1 VRDLLL
7 WLSRELCEHPGE
19 VRVESVERE
28 RSVVLELEVA
38 PSDMGRVI
46 GRGGKT
52 ARAIRT
58 VVEAA
63 GRRQGRRVVVD
74 ILDG

>member
-1 VRDLLL
+1 MRDLLL
-7 WLSRELCEHPGE
+7 WLTRELVEHPGE

-28 RSVVLELEVA
+28 RSVGLELEVA
-38 PSDMGRVI
+38 PSDTGRVI

>member
-7 WLSRELCEHPGE
+7 WLSKELVEHPEE
-19 VRVESVERE
+19 VRVEAVERD
-28 RSVVLELEVA
+28 RSVVLEVTVA
-38 PSDMGRVI
+38 PQDTGRII

-63 GRRQGRRVVVD
+63 GRRQGRRAVVD

>member
-1 VRDLLL
+1 MRDLLL
-7 WLSRELCEHPGE
+7 WLSRELVEHPGE

-38 PSDMGRVI
+38 PSDMGRII